1 MRQKLDLL
9 SEAAEELT
17 TILQVC
23 CEAYDVDIKEVKS
36 RSRKRGGVME
46 ARQMYCYVACNKFE
60 HKLGNIAAIINR
72 DHATALHSIRVV
84 QDYMDTKYTDTIGQY
99 NKICDSLLCLDRI
112 KLVDLAR
119 KRIERRDRLNERDKR
134 FIRQFSY

>member
-9 SEAAEELT
+9 SDAAEELT

-23 CEAYDVDIKEVKS
+23 CEEYDVNINEVKS

-46 ARQMYCYVACNKFE
+46 ARQMYCYVAYNKFE
-60 HKLGNIAAIINR
+60 HKLGNIAAIVNR

-84 QDYMDTKYTDTIGQY
+84 QDYLDTKYSDTMGQY
-99 NKICDSLLCLDRI
+99 KKICDCLLSLDRI
-112 KLVDLAR
+112 ILVDLAR
-119 KRIERRDRLNERDKR
+119 KRIERRERLNERDKR
-134 FIRQFSY
+134 FIQQFTY

>member
-1 MRQKLDLL
+1 
-9 SEAAEELT
+9 
-17 TILQVC
+17 
-23 CEAYDVDIKEVKS
+23 
-36 RSRKRGGVME
+36 
-46 ARQMYCYVACNKFE
+46 MYCYVACNKFE

>member
-1 MRQKLDLL
+1 MRKKISLL
-9 SEAAEELT
+9 SLTAEELS

-23 CEAYDVDIKEVKS
+23 CEAYDVDIKEVQS

-46 ARQMYCYVACNKFE
+46 ARQMYCYVAHNKFE
-60 HKLGNIAAIINR
+60 HKLGNIAAMINR

-84 QDYMDTKYTDTIGQY
+84 QDYLDTKYPDTISKY
-99 NKICDSLLCLDRI
+99 DEICNNLLCLDRI

-119 KRIERRDRLNERDKR
+119 KRVDRRNRLNERDKR
-134 FIRQFSY
+134 FIRKFSY

>member
-1 MRQKLDLL
+1 MRKKINLMSL
-9 SEAAEELT
+9 AAAELT

-23 CEAYDVDIKEVKS
+23 CEAYGVDMRDAES

-46 ARQMYCYVACNKFE
+46 ARQMYCYVAYNKFE
-60 HKLGNIAAIINR
+60 HKLANIASIINR

-84 QDYMDTKYTDTIGQY
+84 QNYLDTKYPDTTEKY
-99 NKICDSLLCLDRI
+99 KDICSNLLSLDRI

-119 KRIERRDRLNERDKR
+119 KRIERRNKLNERDKR
-134 FIRQFSY
+134 FIDQFSY

>member
-1 MRQKLDLL
+1 MRKRIDLL
-9 SEAAEELT
+9 SLGAEELT

-23 CEAYDVDIKEVKS
+23 CEEYGVDLEEVQS

-46 ARQMYCYVACNKFE
+46 ARQMYCYVAHQKFE
-60 HKLGNIAAIINR
+60 HKLANIAAIINR

-84 QDYMDTKYTDTIGQY
+84 QDYLDTKYPDTTSKY
-99 NKICDSLLCLDRI
+99 NQICDNLMFVDRI

-119 KRIERRDRLNERDKR
+119 KRIERRNRLNERDKR